1 MYKCEHFKIQ
11 ELVPPSI
18 YKIYGEF
25 AWHFFDDR
33 ALITLDRLRDKYGP
47 TVVNNWHIKG
57 NRQWSGLRTPES
69 PDYSPGSQHTFGRA
83 FDCIFKEVSA
93 DQVRKDLL
101 DNPEDLTFKLITAVE
116 AEVWWFHFDVR
127 NCKRIMIFKP

>member
-33 ALITLDRLRDKYGP
+33 ALITLDRLQDRYG
-47 TVVNNWHIKG
+47 TTIINNWLWDG
-57 NRQWSGLRTPES
+57 DRLWSGLRTPES
-69 PDYSPGSQHTFGRA
+69 PYYSPGSQHTFGRA

-93 DQVRKDLL
+93 EQVRKDLF
-101 DNPEDLTFKLITAVE
+101 DNPNDLTFKFINAVE
-116 AEVWWFHFDVR
+116 ADVPWFHFDSR
-127 NCKRIMIFKP
+127 NCKRIKVFKK